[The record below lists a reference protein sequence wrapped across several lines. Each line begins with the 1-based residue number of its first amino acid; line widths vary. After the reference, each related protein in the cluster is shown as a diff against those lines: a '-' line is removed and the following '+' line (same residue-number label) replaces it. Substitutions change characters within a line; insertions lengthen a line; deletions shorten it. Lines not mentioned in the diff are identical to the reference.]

1 MELGNWGAWHSIE
14 NIRHD
19 IDVLHKQG
27 LYQIRMVS
35 PSNKP
40 LPIPRLVGVDNGGII
55 YIGKSV
61 ELRTRIGNFYSGKHS
76 GGGMYNL
83 VRLKLRRHK
92 PYKNYLLQYRYMK
105 TSDEKVMENTER
117 NILRRYFREYYELP
131 PFNSTVPGGK

>member
-1 MELGNWGAWHSIE
+1 MELSNWGAWHSIE
-14 NIRHD
+14 NIHHD

-40 LPIPRLVGVDNGGII
+40 FRIPRLVGVDDGGII

-83 VRLKLRRHK
+83 VRLKLGRHR

-105 TSDEKVMENTER
+105 ISDEKVMEDTER
-117 NILRRYFREYYELP
+117 NVLRRYFRKYCELP